1 MKEEEKRRPEGD
13 GDERLHISKSVFET
27 SKEMQEKTNEE
38 LRLKREEAQK
48 KYELKRKR
56 AAEARD
62 KRLEEERL
70 ELLRLKTGVIEESET
85 IREEPEEEI
94 RLTFPQKIGNFLYH
108 NKWWLGI
115 GCVIAFIGG
124 FLVYDHITT
133 PSPDMIVLLIGENTA
148 LGEEDGL
155 KEYLSQFT
163 NDNNKNGKKLTS
175 VYYIPYTGVERD
187 DFINSVP
194 QQLSTELQN
203 SDAVV
208 IISNS
213 KLADV
218 ITLETNLVDLS
229 ELYPGNEHVDK
240 YKFMLS
246 GTDFTEKVGV
256 PEASVP
262 DDWFI
267 AIRKPQDLLYSKKKN
282 MQETYDKDI
291 SAFDAIVND
300 LSE

>member
-1 MKEEEKRRPEGD
+1 MKDKDKKDAAAHEDEK
-13 GDERLHISKSVFET
+13 LHISKSVFET
-27 SKEMQEKTNEE
+27 SKEMQEKAEEE
-38 LRLKREEAQK
+38 LRLKREEAQRKYALK
-48 KYELKRKR
+48 KKR

-85 IREEPEEEI
+85 IHEEQEEEI
-94 RLTFPQKIGNFLYH
+94 RLTFAQKIGNFFYH

-124 FLVYDHITT
+124 FLIYDHVTT
-133 PSPDMIVLLIGENTA
+133 PRPDMIVLLIGENAA

-213 KLADV
+213 KLSDV
-218 ITLETNLVDLS
+218 FDTETSLVDLS

-246 GTDFTEKVGV
+246 GTDFTKKVGV
-256 PEASVP
+256 PDTSVS

-267 AIRKPQDLLYSKKKN
+267 AIRKPQALLYSEEKD

>member
-1 MKEEEKRRPEGD
+1 MKDKDKKDAAAHEDEK
-13 GDERLHISKSVFET
+13 LHISKSVFET
-27 SKEMQEKTNEE
+27 SKEMQEKAEEE
-38 LRLKREEAQK
+38 LRLKREEAQRKYALK
-48 KYELKRKR
+48 KKR

-85 IREEPEEEI
+85 IHEEQEEEI
-94 RLTFPQKIGNFLYH
+94 RLTFAQKIGNFFYH

-124 FLVYDHITT
+124 FLIYDHVTT
-133 PSPDMIVLLIGENTA
+133 PRPDMIVLLIGENAA

-213 KLADV
+213 KLSDV
-218 ITLETNLVDLS
+218 FDTETSLVDLS

-246 GTDFTEKVGV
+246 GTDFTKKVGV
-256 PEASVP
+256 PDTSVS

>member
-1 MKEEEKRRPEGD
+1 MKEEEKRQPESSGD
-13 GDERLHISKSVFET
+13 DRLHISKSVFET
-27 SKEMQEKTNEE
+27 SKEMQEKAEEE

-94 RLTFPQKIGNFLYH
+94 KPTFPQKIGNFLYH

-133 PSPDMIVLLIGENTA
+133 PRPDMIVLLIGENTA

-203 SDAVV
+203 SDALV

-256 PEASVP
+256 PEASVS